1 MHKNIVMVTCILFI
15 VTLKNLVNFIVVYYL
30 KCLCWHILLQYFI
43 FIIILIHRLHDIPK
57 IILKKRRYLCFLLF
71 LYLIFYPPQYTVF
84 LEFLWK
90 ESLNSDSHQ
99 FHQYQ
104 QNKTNNYLSSKLNS
118 LNTKDHDMWHEM
130 LKIQILALD
139 RHKNVAGVNRVDGTP
154 TLITAWC

>member
-1 MHKNIVMVTCILFI
+1 MAYILMHKNIVMVTCILFI

-30 KCLCWHILLQYFI
+30 KYWCWHILLQYFI

-57 IILKKRRYLCFLLF
+57 NNLKKKEDIYVFCYFFILYSILLSI
-71 LYLIFYPPQYTVF
+71 LF

-104 QNKTNNYLSSKLNS
+104 QNKTNNHLSSKLNS
-118 LNTKDHDMWHEM
+118 LNTKDDMWHEM
-130 LKIQILALD
+130 LKIQIE
-139 RHKNVAGVNRVDGTP
+139 AGFGQ
-154 TLITAWC
+154 AQKCGWG